1 MQDKIKIEHGSVQ
14 ETLIIPLY
22 ARKMCVDLFPNV
34 FYDPAAPELC
44 ARLDYDFSSL
54 DKKAKSTAYQF
65 GALEGAMRQL
75 DMAWEVNDYLATH
88 PDAAI
93 VNLGCGL
100 DNTGFTCA
108 QGTSSPIYNIDMPDI
123 IAARNELM
131 GVQPGEHNIACD
143 LSDHRWMDE
152 VDETHGVVMFAAGV
166 FHYLTTANVRA
177 LALDAAERFPGGK
190 LVFDAINRFG
200 QKMMMKTILRN
211 FDMGDYTELFSV
223 QSIDELR
230 AWSPSLTISQRPY
243 MLGYND
249 MRDPSIKGIHRVLA
263 KVGDKLMGMTIYRI
277 DFLA

>member
-88 PDAAI
+88 PDAA
-93 VNLGCGL
+93 
-100 DNTGFTCA
+100 
-108 QGTSSPIYNIDMPDI
+108 
-123 IAARNELM
+123 
-131 GVQPGEHNIACD
+131 
-143 LSDHRWMDE
+143 
-152 VDETHGVVMFAAGV
+152 
-166 FHYLTTANVRA
+166 
-177 LALDAAERFPGGK
+177 ERFPGGK
-190 LVFDAINRFG
+190 LVFDAVNRFG